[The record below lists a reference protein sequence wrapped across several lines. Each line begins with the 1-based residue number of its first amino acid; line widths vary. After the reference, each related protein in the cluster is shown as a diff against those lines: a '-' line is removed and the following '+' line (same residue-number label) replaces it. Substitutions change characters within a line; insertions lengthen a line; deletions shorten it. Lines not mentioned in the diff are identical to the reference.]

1 MDGSGQIVAEYV
13 WGLLEPIARIDL
25 QNPAN
30 TRYYVI
36 DGLGH
41 VRALVAPNVA
51 ITEVWHYDSWATP
64 SAPLPSGL
72 SSRFCGTARMGTS
85 ISPSPG
91 CTMSALASTTP
102 VLNGGCNE
110 TPSV

>member
-1 MDGSGQIVAEYV
+1 MVEVDGSGQIVAEYV

-41 VRALVAPNVA
+41 VRALVNSDGAL
-51 ITEVWHYDSWATP
+51 TEAWHYNSWGIP
-64 SAPLPSGL
+64 ISPLPSGL
-72 SSRFCGTARMGTS
+72 SSRFCGTGRMGTS
-85 ISPSPG
+85 G
-91 CTMSALASTTP
+91 YLK
-102 VLNGGCNE
+102 
-110 TPSV
+110 